1 MLSVYSVV
9 DNFDSVCTVSCIPG
23 DSNFTDQ
30 VPLLLPA
37 EIQDKQLLTGCHT
50 TKTRFLSEK
59 ICAHR
64 RSIPWEY
71 PLQEWEGPKLASP
84 AAVSQS
90 LEDIM
95 LQRFPELEPLL
106 LQSSFTNKQASWRGP
121 KSGHTSH
128 APSRG
133 HSLGVSR
140 EASFT
145 HPR

>member
-1 MLSVYSVV
+1 MLIDAPFPGNYS
-9 DNFDSVCTVSCIPG
+9 
-23 DSNFTDQ
+23 
-30 VPLLLPA
+30 
-37 EIQDKQLLTGCHT
+37 
-50 TKTRFLSEK
+50 
-59 ICAHR
+59 
-64 RSIPWEY
+64 
-71 PLQEWEGPKLASP
+71 QEWEGPEVAS
-84 AAVSQS
+84 ASEVSQS

-106 LQSSFTNKQASWRGP
+106 LQSSFTNKQAAWRGP

-145 HPR
+145 HSR